1 MPPLRRTQEPRLDTP
16 VTPIRVLLID
26 DEEAFLVTAGEM
38 LRQTGHSVTTAPTV
52 AAALASLSRRPAPS
66 VVVLDLVLGEE
77 DPRRLH
83 EALVRRGVPVLLVSG
98 AEPERLE
105 AVAGEHGWRWASKPV
120 EPDALLAT
128 LDAIAERPAPALAPA
143 TPPPPPPARPGVPVS
158 VQLVDRLGDIVGV
171 IALAYLCAAGKL
183 SGELALVGIG
193 GILGVGTGLRH
204 VGQRALGG
212 AATAATGLGIV
223 GLLLLYAGPPVGQL
237 AHLAARA
244 RGLAVL
250 CLTVALA
257 LGTGA

>member
-1 MPPLRRTQEPRLDTP
+1 LDTAAA
-16 VTPIRVLLID
+16 PIRVLLID

-52 AAALASLSRRPAPS
+52 AAALALLARRPLPS

-98 AEPERLE
+98 AEPERL
-105 AVAGEHGWRWASKPV
+105 ASVAEEHGWRWASKPV
-120 EPDALLAT
+120 EPDALLTT
-128 LDAIAERPAPALAPA
+128 LDALAERPELAPA
-143 TPPPPPPARPGVPVS
+143 PPPPPARPGVPVS

-183 SGELALVGIG
+183 PGELTLVGIG

-204 VGQRALGG
+204 VGQRALG
-212 AATAATGLGIV
+212 ATATAATGLGVV
-223 GLLLLYAGPPVGQL
+223 GLLVLHAGPPVGQL

>member
-1 MPPLRRTQEPRLDTP
+1 VTHLRQPKEPRLDP
-16 VTPIRVLLID
+16 SHIRVLLID
-26 DEEAFLVTAGEM
+26 DEPAFLATAGEL
-38 LRQTGHSVTTAPTV
+38 LRQTGHTVTTASTV
-52 AAALASLSRRPAPS
+52 TAALALLARRPAPS

-77 DPRRLH
+77 DPARLH
-83 EALVRRGVPVLLVSG
+83 EALARRGVPVLLVSG
-98 AEPERLE
+98 AEPERL
-105 AVAGEHGWRWASKPV
+105 ASVAEEHGWRWASKPL
-120 EPDALLAT
+120 EPDALLST
-128 LDAIAERPAPALAPA
+128 LADLAPDVPAPA
-143 TPPPPPPARPGVPVS
+143 PPPPELAPRGVPVS

-171 IALAYLCAAGKL
+171 VALAYLCAAGKL
-183 SGELALVGIG
+183 PGELTLVGIG

-223 GLLLLYAGPPVGQL
+223 GLLLLHLGPPAGQL

>member
-1 MPPLRRTQEPRLDTP
+1 MTHLRRTQEPRLDTP
-16 VTPIRVLLID
+16 AAPIRVLLID

-52 AAALASLSRRPAPS
+52 AAALALLARRPLPS

-77 DPRRLH
+77 DPKRLH

-105 AVAGEHGWRWASKPV
+105 AVAGENGWRWASKPV

-128 LDAIAERPAPALAPA
+128 LDALAERPTPTPTPA
-143 TPPPPPPARPGVPVS
+143 PPPPAPARPGVPVS

-183 SGELALVGIG
+183 PGELTLVGIG

-204 VGQRALGG
+204 VGQRALG
-212 AATAATGLGIV
+212 ATATAATGLGVV
-223 GLLLLYAGPPVGQL
+223 GLLLLHIGPAAGQIV
-237 AHLAARA
+237 HFAARA

>member
-1 MPPLRRTQEPRLDTP
+1 MDTP
-16 VTPIRVLLID
+16 AAPIRVLLID

-52 AAALASLSRRPAPS
+52 AAALALLARRPLPS

-105 AVAGEHGWRWASKPV
+105 AVAGENGWRWASKPV
-120 EPDALLAT
+120 EPDALLTT
-128 LDAIAERPAPALAPA
+128 LDALAERPELAPA

-183 SGELALVGIG
+183 PGELTLVGIG

-212 AATAATGLGIV
+212 AATAATGLGVV

>member
-1 MPPLRRTQEPRLDTP
+1 MPPLRQHQEPRLDTN
-16 VTPIRVLLID
+16 VRVLLID
-26 DEEAFLVTAGEM
+26 DQEAFTVPMAEL
-38 LRQTGHSVTTAPTV
+38 LRQTGHTVTVAPTV
-52 AAALASLSRRPAPS
+52 AAALALLARRPLPS

-77 DPRRLH
+77 DPQRLH
-83 EALVRRGVPVLLVSG
+83 DALARRGVPVLLLSG
-98 AEPERLE
+98 AEPERL
-105 AVAGEHGWRWASKPV
+105 ATVAEEHGWRWAAKPV
-120 EPDALLAT
+120 EPDAFLAT
-128 LDAIAERPAPALAPA
+128 LADLAEPTAPSPAS
-143 TPPPPPPARPGVPVS
+143 PPPPPPARPGVPVS

-183 SGELALVGIG
+183 PGELTLVGIG

-212 AATAATGLGIV
+212 AATAASGLGVV
-223 GLLLLYAGPPVGQL
+223 GLLLLHLGPPVGHL

>member
-1 MPPLRRTQEPRLDTP
+1 MDTAA
-16 VTPIRVLLID
+16 PIRVLLID

-52 AAALASLSRRPAPS
+52 AAALALLARRPLPS

-98 AEPERLE
+98 AEPERL
-105 AVAGEHGWRWASKPV
+105 ASVAEEHGWRWASKPV
-120 EPDALLAT
+120 EPDALLTT
-128 LDAIAERPAPALAPA
+128 LDALAERPELAPA

-183 SGELALVGIG
+183 PGELTLVGIG

-212 AATAATGLGIV
+212 AATAATGLGVV
-223 GLLLLYAGPPVGQL
+223 GLLLLYAGPPVGHL

>member
-1 MPPLRRTQEPRLDTP
+1 MDTS
-16 VTPIRVLLID
+16 PIRVLLID
-26 DEEAFLVTAGEM
+26 DEEAFLTSAGEM
-38 LRQTGHSVTTAPTV
+38 LRQTGHAVTTASTV
-52 AAALASLSRRPAPS
+52 ASALALLARRPAPS

-77 DPRRLH
+77 DPKRLH

-128 LDAIAERPAPALAPA
+128 LADLAERPATVPAAPPTAPA
-143 TPPPPPPARPGVPVS
+143 AQVPRVPVA

-171 IALAYLCAAGKL
+171 IALAYLCAVGKMPA
-183 SGELALVGIG
+183 ELTLVGVG

-212 AATAATGLGIV
+212 AATAATGLGV
-223 GLLLLYAGPPVGQL
+223 LGLLLLHLGPPAGQL

>member
-1 MPPLRRTQEPRLDTP
+1 VTHLRRTQEPRLDTAA
-16 VTPIRVLLID
+16 PIRVLLID

-52 AAALASLSRRPAPS
+52 AAALALLARRPLPS

-120 EPDALLAT
+120 EPDALLTT
-128 LDAIAERPAPALAPA
+128 LDAIAERPALAPA

-183 SGELALVGIG
+183 PGELTLVGIG

-204 VGQRALGG
+204 VGQRALG
-212 AATAATGLGIV
+212 ATATAATGLGVV

-237 AHLAARA
+237 AHLTARA